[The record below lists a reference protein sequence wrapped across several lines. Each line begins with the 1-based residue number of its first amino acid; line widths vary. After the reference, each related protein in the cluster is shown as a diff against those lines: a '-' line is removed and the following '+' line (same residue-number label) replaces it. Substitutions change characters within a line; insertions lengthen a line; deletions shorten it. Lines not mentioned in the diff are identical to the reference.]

1 MQASS
6 DTRRR
11 MAAIF
16 GTVAVL
22 LIGWAFA
29 GWFTQRQSA
38 PEPMPPAPASTLA
51 ERRLSRALHA
61 ALVALGKRED
71 WEALI
76 QAADLCIQEGK
87 QPRIRLLRAEAYARA
102 GRMAEASA
110 DYRAVLGNAG
120 PLGEADW
127 LAMEGRKADYV
138 ALCQRQ
144 LARVQPASASP
155 LDANNTA
162 WACTLLPGALPDYG
176 PALALAEKAVQ
187 QASPGGKPTY
197 LNTLGVV
204 QFRAGRL
211 AEAART
217 LEAAEKLQVEPFNW
231 PFLAMAYQ
239 RTSDTAAARTW
250 ATRLRKHVAASF
262 GRGDNNRHE
271 LLFFLQEMNRSVP
284 R

>member
-1 MQASS
+1 
-6 DTRRR
+6 
-11 MAAIF
+11 
-16 GTVAVL
+16 
-22 LIGWAFA
+22 
-29 GWFTQRQSA
+29 
-38 PEPMPPAPASTLA
+38 MPPAPARASA

-61 ALVALGKRED
+61 ALIALGKRED
-71 WEALI
+71 WAAVI
-76 QAADLCIQEGK
+76 QAASLCIEDGE

-102 GRMAEASA
+102 GQMSEAAA

-144 LARVQPASASP
+144 LARVQPASANP

-162 WACTLLPGALPDYG
+162 WACALLPGALPDYG
-176 PALALAEKAVQ
+176 PALALAEKAVR
-187 QASPGGKPTY
+187 QAAPREKATY

-204 QFRAGRL
+204 QFRAGRF
-211 AEAART
+211 AEAAQT

-231 PFLAMAYQ
+231 PFLAMACQ
-239 RTSDTAAARTW
+239 RAGDTAAARTW
-250 ATRLRKHVAASF
+250 ANRLRKHFAVSF
-262 GRGDNNRHE
+262 GRSDANRHE
-271 LLFFLQEMNRSVP
+271 LLLFLQEMDRSVP